1 MYVSLFS
8 CGIISCENGDM
19 VMELLNL
26 EYTNKES
33 SDDDYVIIV
42 DKGGILVNVDGSFLL
57 ASECD
62 GEFQYAFEYDGK
74 AFYLGNEIR
83 QGIPTK
89 WLSALDIRQS
99 LGYENAMMVSI
110 ALQFQRFYVTNKYC
124 GRCGKKM
131 IPATDERA
139 MVCECGFRKY
149 PTIAPASITAIIDRE
164 NDCIL
169 LTKGINMTSGY
180 GLVAGF
186 VEAGETFEECAL
198 REIKEEV
205 GLQVKNLKYFGN
217 QPWGFGDNIMVAF
230 TAELDGDPTFTMQEK
245 ELKKVWWQPRST
257 IEVVERPL
265 SIGHKMVQAFRKGEI

>member
-19 VMELLNL
+19 VMELMNL
-26 EYTNKES
+26 EYTNQKAKDE
-33 SDDDYVIIV
+33 DYVIIV
-42 DKGGILVNVDGSFLL
+42 DKGGIIMDADGSFLT
-57 ASECD
+57 ASKCE
-62 GEFQYAFEYDGK
+62 GELQFAFMYDDK
-74 AFYLGNEIR
+74 AFYLGHEVRKDI
-83 QGIPTK
+83 ITK

-99 LGYENAMMVSI
+99 LGYESAMMVSV
-110 ALQFQRFYVTNKYC
+110 ALQFERFYSTGKYC